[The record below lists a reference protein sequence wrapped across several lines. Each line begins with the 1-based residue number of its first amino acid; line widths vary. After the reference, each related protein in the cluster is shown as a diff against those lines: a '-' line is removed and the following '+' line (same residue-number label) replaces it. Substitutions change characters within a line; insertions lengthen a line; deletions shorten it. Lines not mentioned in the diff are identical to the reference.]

1 MMEPP
6 TEMDA
11 ELLKKIIEGALFAS
25 GQPLTI
31 EQLGALF
38 DEGDRPDN
46 ATLRATL
53 EALMQDY
60 EGRGIELREVAS
72 GFRFQVRHETG
83 AWVSRLWEEKA
94 SRYSRALLETL
105 ALIAYRQPI
114 TRSEIEEIRGVS
126 VSSHI
131 IKTLLER
138 EWIRVAGHR
147 DVPGRPALFATTREF
162 LDNFSLKSLS
172 ELPSLAEIRDLERIN
187 EELAFLEAQGGG
199 DEAAALAEFEDED
212 GAVGREDAVLADDEG
227 GEAVGAGAL
236 AEVMADLEA
245 DIERGEQ
252 DHRRDD
258 EIYE

>member
-25 GQPLTI
+25 GQPLNI
-31 EQLGALF
+31 EQLGFLF
-38 DEGDRPDN
+38 DEADRPDN
-46 ATLRATL
+46 ATMRATL

-72 GFRFQVRHETG
+72 GFRFQVRQETG
-83 AWVSRLWEEKA
+83 PWVSRLWEEKP

-131 IKTLLER
+131 VKTLLER

-162 LDNFSLKSLS
+162 LDSFNLKSLGD
-172 ELPSLAEIRDLERIN
+172 LPSLAEIRDLERIN
-187 EELAFLEAQGGG
+187 EELEFLEQQGGG
-199 DEAAALAEFEDED
+199 DEAAALAEFEDEHAGGGD
-212 GAVGREDAVLADDEG
+212 EDVLVDDES
-227 GEAVGAGAL
+227 GEAVGADAL
-236 AEVMADLEA
+236 ADVMADLEA
-245 DIERGEQ
+245 DIEREEQ
-252 DHRRDD
+252 DRRRGD
-258 EIYE
+258 EIFE